1 MSSKELITCIL
12 RNPAAVDA
20 AIIILAN
27 NQTAGELRSKS
38 THNLNGEGFS
48 AAYGR
53 VGTRFYEF
61 VTGIQMSTGQK
72 KWPARSLSHPKANVV
87 FKRYIGTKHA
97 TVVDYARHIAELHW
111 KQLSELSNMNFD
123 VPAIV
128 DEPTVQ
134 EIESEDNEPATVT
147 VAVFFERTTPKAI
160 KVRLSGTNR
169 VLWLPKSLTTT
180 GTGTVT
186 IPTWLAKKEGLA

>member
-1 MSSKELITCIL
+1 MSKELITRIL
-12 RNPAAVDA
+12 ENPAAVDA

-38 THNLNGEGFS
+38 THIHNGEGFS
-48 AAYGR
+48 AAYGK

-72 KWPARSLSHPKANVV
+72 KWPARSLSHPKANQV

-97 TVVDYARHIAELHW
+97 TVLDYARHIACLHW
-111 KQLSELSNMNFD
+111 KQLGELQNMSFD

-134 EIESEDNEPATVT
+134 EIESEDTEPDTVT
-147 VAVFFERTTPKAI
+147 VAVFFERSTPKAI

-180 GTGTVT
+180 STGTVT
-186 IPTWLAKKEGLA
+186 VPTWLAKKEGLA